1 MLFLVNVTVAFLL
14 IVSWL
19 FLSWCFV
26 FSTRYCEHGSNCQ
39 LVMYRAEQNI
49 EVIPNGSGRYRLSVH
64 IEPEN
69 YDRLRREDVICYL
82 RIITSSIFWKISYA
96 NIIPIANAPKP
107 DIRATLWR
115 RFPIDIHRDVSSP
128 SFVGSMI
135 IVLQPTWT
143 IIKYW
148 LVNSGIVRFHTRL
161 LSNCSLPR
169 KTLPVTLSPTPFRIA
184 LEHCHCHKLLELLQC
199 WKVPIH

>member
-19 FLSWCFV
+19 FLSWRFV

-39 LVMYRAEQNI
+39 LVRYRAEQNI
-49 EVIPNGSGRYRLSVH
+49 EVIPNGNGRYRLSVH
-64 IEPEN
+64 IEPKN
-69 YDRLRREDVICYL
+69 DNRLLIEDVIL
-82 RIITSSIFWKISYA
+82 LLGDNSNIIDLTSSIFWKISYTT
-96 NIIPIANAPKP
+96 IIPIANAPKP

-115 RFPIDIHRDVSSP
+115 RFPIDIHREVSSP

-143 IIKYW
+143 ISKYW
-148 LVNSGIVRFHTRL
+148 LVNSGIFRL
-161 LSNCSLPR
+161 KWRSYYA
-169 KTLPVTLSPTPFRIA
+169 PV
-184 LEHCHCHKLLELLQC
+184 
-199 WKVPIH
+199 